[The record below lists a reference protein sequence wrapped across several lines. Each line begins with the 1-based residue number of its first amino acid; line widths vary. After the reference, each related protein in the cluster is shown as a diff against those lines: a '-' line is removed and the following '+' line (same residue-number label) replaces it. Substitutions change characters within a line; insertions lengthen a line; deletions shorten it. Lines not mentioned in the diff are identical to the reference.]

1 MIKQTV
7 IGLAI
12 LMVLSGSGFSE
23 DIRTSA
29 QSLQTI
35 ETESAQVLAEAA
47 TGSSS
52 PSSRAE
58 QTPSKPGSAIAQ
70 SCPAADPGEA
80 LCGYYGG
87 YCRYCDVNYPH
98 YCPSN
103 DTCYQHFTGAQ
114 SGCGNSYVIC
124 GGAVN

>member
-1 MIKQTV
+1 MIKQML

-12 LMVLSGSGFSE
+12 LATLSGAGLSE
-23 DIRTSA
+23 DNRVSGGTG
-29 QSLQTI
+29 
-35 ETESAQVLAEAA
+35 ETGSAQVLADGAD
-47 TGSSS
+47 GSTAPAGRSG
-52 PSSRAE
+52 
-58 QTPSKPGSAIAQ
+58 QTPFKWGSAIAQ
-70 SCPAADPGEA
+70 SCPAPDPGEG

-103 DTCYQHFTGAQ
+103 DTCYEHFTGAQ
-114 SGCGNSYVIC
+114 SACGNSYVIC

>member
-1 MIKQTV
+1 MIKQTLA
-7 IGLAI
+7 GLAV
-12 LMVLSGSGFSE
+12 LMILSGAGLSDDIQVSGDVSE
-23 DIRTSA
+23 
-29 QSLQTI
+29 
-35 ETESAQVLAEAA
+35 
-47 TGSSS
+47 TGSVELMAKGPAGSTAPAGRS
-52 PSSRAE
+52 V
-58 QTPSKPGSAIAQ
+58 QTPFSWGSAVAQ

-103 DTCYQHFTGAQ
+103 DTCYEHFTGAQ
-114 SGCGNSYVIC
+114 SACGNSYVIC